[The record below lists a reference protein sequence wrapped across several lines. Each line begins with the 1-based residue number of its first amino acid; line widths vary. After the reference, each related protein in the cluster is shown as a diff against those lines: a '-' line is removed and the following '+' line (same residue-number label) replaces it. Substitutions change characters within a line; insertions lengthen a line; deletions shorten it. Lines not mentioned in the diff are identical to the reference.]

1 MRGDNEMLLKDKVAL
16 VTGAGRGIGYHIAIE
31 MLKEGAKV
39 VVVDLATDQWNS
51 DTMEGTFQKDKDFFV
66 YQLDITDSES
76 VRSLVRDVFDELGRI
91 DILVNNAGIN
101 RDSLF
106 VKMTEKDWD
115 DVLNVNLR
123 APFILTQATCQEMIK
138 ANIEGRVI
146 NIVSTAGKHGNFGQ
160 ANYSAAKA
168 GLLAFTKSV
177 AREMARYGIRVNAV
191 MPGLIDTPMARSL
204 RADILEKKINE
215 IPLKRVGHPKEV
227 ARAVIFLSSD
237 DASYITGACLQ
248 VDGGLRM

>member
-1 MRGDNEMLLKDKVAL
+1 MKLKDKVAL
-16 VTGAGRGIGYHIAIE
+16 ITGAGRGIGFHIAME
-31 MLKEGAKV
+31 MLSEGARV
-39 VVVDLATDQWNS
+39 AIVDLSVKHWEDGEKVTPFKKNI
-51 DTMEGTFQKDKDFFV
+51 DFFT
-66 YQLDITDSES
+66 YQLDITDGNT
-76 VRSLVRDVFDELGRI
+76 VRSLVADLFEKFGRI

-101 RDSLF
+101 RDALL
-106 VKMTEKDWD
+106 VKMNEQDWD
-115 DVLNVNLR
+115 SVMAVNLR
-123 APFILTQATCQEMIK
+123 APFVITQATCRLMIK
-138 ANIEGRVI
+138 KGVDGRIV

-191 MPGLIDTPMARSL
+191 MPGLIDTPMVRAL
-204 RADILEKKINE
+204 REDIIERKIKE
-215 IPLKRVGHPKEV
+215 IPLRRMGHPREV
-227 ARAVIFLSSD
+227 AKAVVFLVSD